1 MSQKST
7 DFGTRGGGAIKTKTM
22 THTFNLDH
30 NSIRLIVSA
39 GGKKFKKATGLSIEP
54 ALWNQKA
61 KSLRAKCKDEKVY
74 KALNIIHIRMLEAGD
89 RNMTPEEAIDYAL
102 FSHSGVSSKRE
113 KKIRPTFWE
122 YFEEWGK
129 RESSSKRQRALT
141 VRKVAMLMGKKEDW
155 EDIDSAY
162 WYRLNQKM
170 EKAGYSVNY
179 RWNIGARLKVAMHE
193 GFQLKYHKN
202 TDFQE
207 FRAKKEQT
215 EAIALT
221 TEEIELLW
229 NYEPRTEMYRQC
241 RDLFLIGYYTGARF
255 SDYSRLSRDN
265 ISNGMVEFYQQKTDD
280 KVVIPASPRLVE
292 LLERNG
298 GIAPQVNHVVFNRNI
313 KQVAKEAGIC
323 GVVQL
328 SKNKRKADGTATYRW
343 EMVSSHTA
351 RRSLITNLYQSGVS
365 AKDCM
370 SISGHKSLSSFERYL
385 KISQEQ
391 SINKLKS
398 NAIFQ

>member
-1 MSQKST
+1 
-7 DFGTRGGGAIKTKTM
+7 M

-30 NSIRLIVSA
+30 SSIRLIVSV

-61 KSLRAKCKDEKVY
+61 KSLRAKCRDEKVY
-74 KALNIIHIRMLEAGD
+74 KALNLIHIRMQEAED
-89 RNMTPEEAIDYAL
+89 KNMAPADAIEYAL
-102 FSHSGVSSKRE
+102 TANPVSAKPVN
-113 KKIRPTFWE
+113 KTRPSFWE
-122 YFEEWGK
+122 YFELWGK
-129 RESSSKRQRALT
+129 RPSSSMRQRKLA
-141 VRKVAMLMGKKEDW
+141 VRKVAELMGKKEDW

-162 WYRLNQKM
+162 FFKLKRKL
-170 EKAGYSVNY
+170 EDSGYSVNY
-179 RWNIGARLKVAMHE
+179 VWNICSRLKVVLHE
-193 GFQLKYHKN
+193 GFKLKYHSSM
-202 TDFQE
+202 DFHE
-207 FRAKKEQT
+207 FRAKKEQG

-221 TEEIELLW
+221 TEEIEMLW
-229 NYEPRTEMYRQC
+229 NYQPKTEMYRQC
-241 RDLFLIGYYTGARF
+241 RDLFLIGYYTGSRF
-255 SDYSRLSRDN
+255 SDYSRLTRDN

-298 GIAPQVNHVVFNRNI
+298 GVAPQVGHVVFNRNI
-313 KQVAKEAGIC
+313 KLVAKEAGIN

-328 SKNKRKADGTATYRW
+328 SKNKRKADGSATYRW

-370 SISGHKSLSSFERYL
+370 AISGHKTLSSFEAYL

-391 SINKLKS
+391 SINKLKG